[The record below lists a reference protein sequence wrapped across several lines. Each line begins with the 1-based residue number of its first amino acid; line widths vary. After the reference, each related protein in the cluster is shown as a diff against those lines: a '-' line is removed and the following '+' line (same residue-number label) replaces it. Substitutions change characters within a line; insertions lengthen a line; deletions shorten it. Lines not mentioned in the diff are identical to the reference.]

1 MNSKPKH
8 MHPLAIVQQSLAV
21 AWVPFLKAVFRGED
35 TLVQTIGT
43 ALLIW
48 LIMIII
54 VALPAYFSTTYQ
66 LTDDALIL
74 RRGIFK
80 RSVVQVN
87 YARIQ
92 TVQHKQWFFLKP
104 FALTSI
110 MVETAAHAGDEP
122 EVKLDCVPVS
132 LISEIERRQAAWR
145 QAGDANGLLNADE
158 AKFARD
164 TAMPLWHASL
174 DDRGLWAYALT
185 SLSFLPLFLI
195 VLGIWKLADSL
206 DVTHGWVARIIHAG
220 LALRGWPLLAT
231 LVGGLVLALLVGI
244 GLTVLRYWHYDA
256 SFDGAHLRV
265 TKGLLQL
272 TNASAETERI
282 QLLSYE
288 QNVLRRC
295 LGKGTTLAILA
306 AGGSD
311 DDADSS
317 SLTLLP
323 LTARAQVWQQLRP
336 LAKWLPE
343 QMPAQ
348 THFTTGTFA
357 LVRNAVLLSLCVIV
371 PALIWLRPL
380 GYVLLL
386 LLLLA
391 VSFGL
396 FAGKTRALGITDDLV
411 YVSTGA
417 TLGRTDRV
425 FTAEHVQSLALKQSW
440 WMTRS
445 HLVHI
450 VWHLRMGNGD
460 LEVELRYV
468 PEQVGRDVYA
478 WYQDHL

>member
-1 MNSKPKH
+1 MSSKPKH

-21 AWVPFLKAVFRGED
+21 AWVPLIKAVFRGEN
-35 TLVQTIGT
+35 TLLETVGV

-48 LIMIII
+48 LVMIIL
-54 VALPAYFSTTYQ
+54 VALPNYFSTTYQ

-110 MVETAAHAGDEP
+110 MVETAAHTDDEP

-145 QAGDANGLLNADE
+145 QEGDLNVLMSADE
-158 AKFARD
+158 AKYVRD

-174 DDRGLWAYALT
+174 DGRGLWAYALS

-195 VLGIWKLADSL
+195 VLGLWKVADGL
-206 DVTHGWVARIIHAG
+206 NVTHGWAARIIHAG
-220 LALRGWPLLAT
+220 LALRGVQLLEV
-231 LVGGLVLALLVGI
+231 LLGGLVLALIVGV

-288 QNVLRRC
+288 QNVLRRW
-295 LGKGTTLAILA
+295 LGKGTGLAILA
-306 AGGSD
+306 AGGND
-311 DDADSS
+311 DDDDSS

-323 LTARAQVWQQLRP
+323 LVARADVWRELRP
-336 LAKWLPE
+336 LAAWLPE
-343 QMPAQ
+343 QMPTQ
-348 THFTTGTFA
+348 THFATGTFA
-357 LVRNAVLLSLCVIV
+357 LVRNAVLLSACVIV

-380 GYVLLL
+380 GYALLL
-386 LLLLA
+386 LVLLA

-396 FAGKTRALGITDDLV
+396 FAGKTRALGIDGDLI

-417 TLGRTDRV
+417 TLSRTDRV
-425 FTAEHVQSLALKQSW
+425 FTADHVQSLVIKQSW
-440 WMTRS
+440 WMARGR
-445 HLVHI
+445 LVHI
-450 VWHLRMGNGD
+450 VWHLRMGDGD

-478 WYQDHL
+478 WYQAHL